1 MDCPCRSGPARQVKR
16 CICTHRYP
24 PQQTCDHTNQ
34 TGQGPVRLMYGDWCK
49 IMNKLF
55 SRDILERKDRK
66 KQVGGDVE
74 MTDVS
79 ILANLFY
86 IDVSSTLK

>member
-1 MDCPCRSGPARQVKR
+1 
-16 CICTHRYP
+16 
-24 PQQTCDHTNQ
+24 
-34 TGQGPVRLMYGDWCK
+34 MYGDWCK